1 MTLYI
6 IVQVFLLCFFGSFST
21 ISKYKIITHITF
33 ILIRE
38 FLNKKKDKKKIVFHL
53 LEECMLVILHLYNA
67 HQSCKTV

>member
-6 IVQVFLLCFFGSFST
+6 IFFGSFST

>member
-6 IVQVFLLCFFGSFST
+6 IVQVFFFSFST

-38 FLNKKKDKKKIVFHL
+38 FLNKKKKDKKKIVFHL